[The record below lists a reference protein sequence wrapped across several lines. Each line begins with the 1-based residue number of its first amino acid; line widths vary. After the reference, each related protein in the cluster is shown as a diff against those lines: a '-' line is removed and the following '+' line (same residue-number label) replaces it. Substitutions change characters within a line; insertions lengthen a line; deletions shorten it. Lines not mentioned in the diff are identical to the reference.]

1 MSEVDTKYPIFNGG
15 IKTIPSITTQKQTQQ
30 KKRKQPIKQTQKNR
44 QSMFLPTSR
53 LNRGQ
58 RKYCHC
64 LMSIRSKN
72 IVPYG
77 ICSSQSYRTLKQN
90 PKSKSLNFNPRKT
103 NCVMNYDY
111 NQYSLTDVQK
121 LATERGIPLSNPK
134 TGKPNNKTSLVQL
147 LTTRYITKH
156 RQFKQPKQIA

>member
-1 MSEVDTKYPIFNGG
+1 MSAVGNKYQISNSG
-15 IKTIPSITTQKQTQQ
+15 ITQTQTRQIKKTQK
-30 KKRKQPIKQTQKNR
+30 IR

-64 LMSIRSKN
+64 LMAIRSKN
-72 IVPYG
+72 IIPYG
-77 ICSSQSYRTLKQN
+77 FCSSQAYRTLKQN
-90 PKSKSLNFNPRKT
+90 PNSKSLKFNPRKT

-111 NQYSLTDVQK
+111 NQYSLTDVQN
-121 LATERGIPLSNPK
+121 LAKERGIPLVNPK

-156 RQFKQPKQIA
+156 RKPLPPKQNA